1 MIISPTRTP
10 VIAAL
15 IAMLTSV
22 WGSSPGAT
30 GDSGIPITVAAGHG
44 SPSLVA
50 LQGGEPFRKSVDHI
64 FIEEEPK

>member
-1 MIISPTRTP
+1 MISPTRTRG
-10 VIAAL
+10 IAAL

-22 WGSSPGAT
+22 CGSSPGAT
-30 GDSGIPITVAAGHG
+30 GDSGIPITVAAGHD

-50 LQGGEPFRKSVDHI
+50 LRGGERFRKSVDHI